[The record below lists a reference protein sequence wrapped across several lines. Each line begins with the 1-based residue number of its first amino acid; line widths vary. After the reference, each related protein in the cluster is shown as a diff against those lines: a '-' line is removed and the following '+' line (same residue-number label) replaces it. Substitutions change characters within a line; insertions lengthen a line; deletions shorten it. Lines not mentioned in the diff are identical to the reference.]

1 MLTITYDVS
10 GQKKKKLLLF
20 AGHIHDK
27 RNFCLLAEEF
37 PFILLANLSAA
48 EATFYFQDLS
58 VLSRVKQASC
68 YGYS

>member
-10 GQKKKKLLLF
+10 GQKKKLKLLLF

-37 PFILLANLSAA
+37 QFILFANLSAA
-48 EATFYFQDLS
+48 EAI
-58 VLSRVKQASC
+58 
-68 YGYS
+68 